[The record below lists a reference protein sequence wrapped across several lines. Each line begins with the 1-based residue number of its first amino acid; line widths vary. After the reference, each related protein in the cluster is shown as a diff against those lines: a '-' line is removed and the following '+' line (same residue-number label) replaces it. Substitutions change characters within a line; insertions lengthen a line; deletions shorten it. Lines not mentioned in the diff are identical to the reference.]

1 MAENRSNAGT
11 RRLLLVEDEAILAL
25 DTAAT
30 LRCRGYAVQH
40 LFSGEAAVERVVEA
54 PDEFDLILMDIN
66 LGAGMS
72 GTDAAREILRRRDIP
87 IVFLSSHAEQA
98 IVESTE
104 EISSYGY
111 VVKNTGITVL
121 DASIKMA
128 FRLFEA
134 RKSVN
139 AKSMALEAAN
149 EELRVA
155 MEELTNSESRFRAA
169 FANAPVGMV
178 LLSASGGLRMMN
190 RAFCAMLGYSMME
203 ATSVDFQAFIHPEDL
218 AAGDDAVRKLLAG
231 AGDSIRFTARYVRK
245 DGGIV
250 WVDESVSP
258 LRNEEGEIRGLII
271 HALELME
278 SDQLYRESFRKSSA
292 VKLLIDPENQRIIDA
307 NVAAS
312 AYYGYP
318 HESLVKMKVT
328 EISPSS
334 VEETSARMRMMAE
347 GQRNHFY
354 LVHRLA
360 SGEMRDVE
368 VFSNP
373 IEVGNRTLLHSIVH
387 DITQQVRAQDALK
400 RLVVQKETLMKELQ
414 HRVKNNLNVVTSL
427 LELED
432 KKSLD
437 SKAGHGPRGRD
448 RPHQVDLGHLRK
460 ALPLGRP
467 RERGPRRLRPRPRG
481 LALLDLQPRPSPRL
495 LARPLGSRLSWT
507 PGARSRWGLIL
518 NELLSNSLKY
528 AYPARPAGR
537 DPRRLGLPGGGI
549 SLKVS
554 DDGAGI
560 PDEFLDP
567 DCDSMG

>member
-258 LRNEEGEIRGLII
+258 LRNEEGENPGTHHTR
-271 HALELME
+271 
-278 SDQLYRESFRKSSA
+278 
-292 VKLLIDPENQRIIDA
+292 
-307 NVAAS
+307 
-312 AYYGYP
+312 
-318 HESLVKMKVT
+318 
-328 EISPSS
+328 
-334 VEETSARMRMMAE
+334 ARAD
-347 GQRNHFY
+347 
-354 LVHRLA
+354 
-360 SGEMRDVE
+360 GE
-368 VFSNP
+368 
-373 IEVGNRTLLHSIVH
+373 
-387 DITQQVRAQDALK
+387 
-400 RLVVQKETLMKELQ
+400 
-414 HRVKNNLNVVTSL
+414 
-427 LELED
+427 
-432 KKSLD
+432 
-437 SKAGHGPRGRD
+437 
-448 RPHQVDLGHLRK
+448 
-460 ALPLGRP
+460 
-467 RERGPRRLRPRPRG
+467 
-481 LALLDLQPRPSPRL
+481 
-495 LARPLGSRLSWT
+495 
-507 PGARSRWGLIL
+507 
-518 NELLSNSLKY
+518 
-528 AYPARPAGR
+528 RPA
-537 DPRRLGLPGGGI
+537 L
-549 SLKVS
+549 
-554 DDGAGI
+554 
-560 PDEFLDP
+560 
-567 DCDSMG
+567 